1 MTLRL
6 IPPAEAEGGP
16 SRLGRT
22 HKDGYLSPAYSCE
35 PSSHARDISTSRSRR
50 PLPHHLQYVMT
61 DDPVHSV
68 NQSGADEQP
77 VWLVTGAAHGVG
89 RILAE
94 MALRHGNRVVATTD
108 RLEDLWPLV
117 DRYESMVIPIELDV
131 NDECADR
138 EIVQRVVEIMGRLDV
153 VVNAAGYDKEGAVD
167 DARHERERVQTN
179 LFGALWVSQAALEY
193 MCANAGGRIVEVFG
207 LNGWERHR
215 DRRFYDTSR
224 RVLTGFSEH
233 LAREVAPFGVE
244 VSICVATELY
254 GEWSADNRAR
264 TYTLDAYDPE
274 GVEVFVEPCN
284 QLPADE
290 AEELATATL
299 THIQR
304 LDEERQNP
312 SNGSPPPST
321 VDSHP

>member
-1 MTLRL
+1 
-6 IPPAEAEGGP
+6 
-16 SRLGRT
+16 
-22 HKDGYLSPAYSCE
+22 
-35 PSSHARDISTSRSRR
+35 
-50 PLPHHLQYVMT
+50 MT
-61 DDPVHSV
+61 DDPVHAV
-68 NQSGADEQP
+68 NTRRPDEKP

-117 DRYESMVIPIELDV
+117 DTYEAMVIPIELDV

-138 EIVQRVVEIMGRLDV
+138 QIVRRVVETMERLDV
-153 VVNAAGYDKEGAVD
+153 VVNAAGYDKEVSAA
-167 DARHERERVQTN
+167 DARLERERVQTN

-193 MCANAGGRIVEVFG
+193 MCANTGGRIVQVFD
-207 LNGWERHR
+207 LKSWERRR

-224 RVLTGFSEH
+224 RVFTEFSEH

-244 VSICVATELY
+244 VSICVAAELY
-254 GEWSADNRAR
+254 REWSDDNRPR
-264 TYTLDAYDPE
+264 TYTLDAYEPE
-274 GVEVFVEPCN
+274 GVEVFVELIN

-290 AEELATATL
+290 AGALDTAIPAL

-304 LDEERQNP
+304 LDEERRNP
-312 SNGSPPPST
+312 SNGSSPPST
-321 VDSHP
+321 ADTHP